1 MVPERSIEHN
11 QTQSSTDWR
20 ETLKALLRLCLNK
33 AYPRKGGPCRQP
45 SILIRVCKG
54 WSRGIMTKGL
64 FITGTDTDVGK
75 TSVAVTILQQCV
87 SLGIHCRAY
96 KPVASGTQFG
106 PSDIDRLWSASG
118 NVGTHDEVCPQS
130 FQLPVAPEQAAAAEG
145 RQVDDDLLR
154 QGLQPHMLAE
164 LVLIEGAGGLFSPLS
179 HQTLNVD
186 LARDFQIPVVL
197 VDSSR
202 LGAIGRTLTAVT
214 AAESVG
220 LTVSAVVLSQ
230 SESGN
235 QGGDTTRGGDKTPES
250 PDVLAQ
256 TAQAELQRR
265 LPHLVVCGLGY
276 NASTI
281 QPLVEWQLIAEPL
294 DVPFKTHP

>member
-1 MVPERSIEHN
+1 
-11 QTQSSTDWR
+11 
-20 ETLKALLRLCLNK
+20 
-33 AYPRKGGPCRQP
+33 
-45 SILIRVCKG
+45 
-54 WSRGIMTKGL
+54 MTKGL

-75 TSVAVTILQQCV
+75 TSVAVRILQQCV
-87 SLGIHCRAY
+87 SLGIRCRAY
-96 KPVASGTQFG
+96 KPVASGTQSG

-118 NVGTHDEVCPQS
+118 NAGTHNEVCPQS

-186 LARDFQIPVVL
+186 LARDFKIPLVL

-230 SESGN
+230 SELVN
-235 QGGDTTRGGDKTPES
+235 QGGDKTPES
-250 PDVLAQ
+250 PDALAQ

-294 DVPFKTHP
+294 DVPFRTHP

>member
-1 MVPERSIEHN
+1 
-11 QTQSSTDWR
+11 
-20 ETLKALLRLCLNK
+20 
-33 AYPRKGGPCRQP
+33 
-45 SILIRVCKG
+45 
-54 WSRGIMTKGL
+54 MTKGL

-87 SLGIHCRAY
+87 SLGIYCRAY
-96 KPVASGTQFG
+96 KPVASGTQSG

-118 NVGTHDEVCPQS
+118 NAGTHDEVCPQS

-154 QGLQPHMLAE
+154 QGLKPHMLAE

-186 LARDFQIPVVL
+186 LARDFQVPVVL

-235 QGGDTTRGGDKTPES
+235 QGGDKTPGEDKTPES

>member
-1 MVPERSIEHN
+1 
-11 QTQSSTDWR
+11 
-20 ETLKALLRLCLNK
+20 
-33 AYPRKGGPCRQP
+33 
-45 SILIRVCKG
+45 
-54 WSRGIMTKGL
+54 MTKGL

-118 NVGTHDEVCPQS
+118 NAGTHDEVCPQS

-154 QGLQPHMLAE
+154 QGLKPHMLAE

-220 LTVSAVVLSQ
+220 LNVSVVVLSQ
-230 SESGN
+230 SESSNQAQSESGN
-235 QGGDTTRGGDKTPES
+235 QGGDKTPES

-294 DVPFKTHP
+294 DVPLKTHP

>member
-1 MVPERSIEHN
+1 
-11 QTQSSTDWR
+11 
-20 ETLKALLRLCLNK
+20 
-33 AYPRKGGPCRQP
+33 
-45 SILIRVCKG
+45 
-54 WSRGIMTKGL
+54 
-64 FITGTDTDVGK
+64 
-75 TSVAVTILQQCV
+75 
-87 SLGIHCRAY
+87 
-96 KPVASGTQFG
+96 
-106 PSDIDRLWSASG
+106 
-118 NVGTHDEVCPQS
+118 
-130 FQLPVAPEQAAAAEG
+130 
-145 RQVDDDLLR
+145 
-154 QGLQPHMLAE
+154 MLAE

-230 SESGN
+230 SESAIKVGTQHEVEIKHQKVPMFSHKRHKQN
-235 QGGDTTRGGDKTPES
+235 YKEDSSSGC
-250 PDVLAQ
+250 LWF
-256 TAQAELQRR
+256 
-265 LPHLVVCGLGY
+265 GY

>member
-1 MVPERSIEHN
+1 
-11 QTQSSTDWR
+11 
-20 ETLKALLRLCLNK
+20 
-33 AYPRKGGPCRQP
+33 
-45 SILIRVCKG
+45 
-54 WSRGIMTKGL
+54 MTKGL

-75 TSVAVTILQQCV
+75 TAVAVTILQQCV

-96 KPVASGTQFG
+96 KPVASGTQSG
-106 PSDIDRLWSASG
+106 PSDTDRLWSASG
-118 NVGTHDEVCPQS
+118 NAGTHDEVCPQS

-154 QGLQPHMLAE
+154 QGLKPHMLAE

-235 QGGDTTRGGDKTPES
+235 QGGDKTPES

-281 QPLVEWQLIAEPL
+281 EPLVEWQLIAEPL

>member
-1 MVPERSIEHN
+1 
-11 QTQSSTDWR
+11 
-20 ETLKALLRLCLNK
+20 
-33 AYPRKGGPCRQP
+33 
-45 SILIRVCKG
+45 
-54 WSRGIMTKGL
+54 MTKGL

-75 TSVAVTILQQCV
+75 TAVAVTILQQCV

-96 KPVASGTQFG
+96 KPVASGTQSS

-118 NVGTHDEVCPQS
+118 NAGTHDEVCPQS

-145 RQVDDDLLR
+145 RQVDDVLLR
-154 QGLQPHMLAE
+154 QGLQPHMIAE

-186 LARDFQIPVVL
+186 LVRDFQIPVVL

-202 LGAIGRTLTAVT
+202 LGAIGRTLSTVT

-220 LTVSAVVLSQ
+220 LTVSAVVLSH

-235 QGGDTTRGGDKTPES
+235 QGGDKTPDS
-250 PDVLAQ
+250 PDVIAR

-276 NASTI
+276 NASII
-281 QPLVEWQLIAEPL
+281 QPLVEWHVIAAPL
-294 DVPFKTHP
+294 DVP